1 MERMNKTG
9 FLVLIVTLLL
19 TGCSSGITKEQAIQS
34 AISFVESRVVTYTT
48 QGDSMVNVTKPE
60 IAVKEII
67 EKEKSWEVILALQ
80 STTNNS
86 MKKRGLIVVVDKK
99 SGSVLGNPTSFP
111 I

>member
-1 MERMNKTG
+1 
-9 FLVLIVTLLL
+9 
-19 TGCSSGITKEQAIQS
+19 
-34 AISFVESRVVTYTT
+34 
-48 QGDSMVNVTKPE
+48 MVNVTKPE